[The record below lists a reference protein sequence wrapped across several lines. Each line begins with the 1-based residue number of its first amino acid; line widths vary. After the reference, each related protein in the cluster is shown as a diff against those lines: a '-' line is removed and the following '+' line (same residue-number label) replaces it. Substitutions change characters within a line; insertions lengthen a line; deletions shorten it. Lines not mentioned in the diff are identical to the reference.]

1 MAASTASRPAPL
13 RGAVKG
19 GAGRASTASR
29 PAPLRAARR
38 RAGPSIHSLSVNGKT
53 ALPLRVGEADP
64 DLTCPAGAP
73 YDDEVDALVN
83 LAPIAA
89 LLAAFAYWIDR
100 QTGRRIDD
108 LKAQNQVTY
117 EQIGKRI
124 DDLKSENRAA
134 HEQLGK
140 RIDDTGKRI
149 DDLKSENRAAH
160 EQLGKRIDDTG
171 KRIDDTGRRI
181 DDLGQRVDKLTDTVN
196 ALVPRAAADRR
207 TGP

>member
-1 MAASTASRPAPL
+1 M
-13 RGAVKG
+13 
-19 GAGRASTASR
+19 
-29 PAPLRAARR
+29 
-38 RAGPSIHSLSVNGKT
+38 
-53 ALPLRVGEADP
+53 
-64 DLTCPAGAP
+64 
-73 YDDEVDALVN
+73 N
-83 LAPIAA
+83 LAPVAA

-108 LKAQNQVTY
+108 LKA
-117 EQIGKRI
+117 
-124 DDLKSENRAA
+124 ENRAA

-140 RIDDTGKRI
+140 RIDDTGRRIDDTGKRI

-181 DDLGQRVDKLTDTVN
+181 DALGQRVDKLTDTVN

-207 TGP
+207 NGP

>member
-1 MAASTASRPAPL
+1 MS
-13 RGAVKG
+13 
-19 GAGRASTASR
+19 
-29 PAPLRAARR
+29 
-38 RAGPSIHSLSVNGKT
+38 
-53 ALPLRVGEADP
+53 
-64 DLTCPAGAP
+64 
-73 YDDEVDALVN
+73 
-83 LAPIAA
+83 LAPVAA

-108 LKAQNQVTY
+108 LGQRINDIRSENRAAH
-117 EQIGKRI
+117 EQLGKRIDDNGKRIDDFGKRI

-160 EQLGKRIDDTG
+160 EQTG
-171 KRIDDTGRRI
+171 KRIDA
-181 DDLGQRVDKLTDTVN
+181 LGQRVDKLNDTVN
-196 ALVPRAAADRR
+196 AIVPRAAADRR